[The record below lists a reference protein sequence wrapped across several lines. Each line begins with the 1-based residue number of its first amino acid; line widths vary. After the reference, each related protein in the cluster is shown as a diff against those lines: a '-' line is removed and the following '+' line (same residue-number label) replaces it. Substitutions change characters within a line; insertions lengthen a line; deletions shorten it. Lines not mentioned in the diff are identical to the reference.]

1 MSSVSLS
8 GIKCPI
14 LVLPNNTEVESGDP
28 SAHVY
33 KTTINLRCAMGHDL
47 MFGDLSRTCQSSKAW
62 TGDAPVCRSKLIKLE
77 SKT

>member
-14 LVLPNNTEVESGDP
+14 LVLPNNTKVKSCDP
-28 SAHVY
+28 NAHVY
-33 KTTINLRCAMGHDL
+33 NTTINYRCAKGHDL
-47 MFGDLSRTCQSSKAW
+47 MFGDLSRTCQTSKAW